1 MRHALLVAV
10 AAAGLAAAAVATA
23 PTNSTASAL
32 SPERTVPCSEITL
45 RTKFP
50 YLGGYAKKHRYRLV
64 LDAVSVPPAHMEQ
77 IVATGETAWPYFRK
91 QGMVVRG
98 DGVQVTI
105 SVPRAWR
112 NRLGVSW
119 GNAGHGVMSS
129 LRINGCGTDPTRG
142 NAYAGGF
149 FIRSRAACVPLVFKV
164 GSRSATVRF
173 GLGRPCTS

>member
-1 MRHALLVAV
+1 MRLVLFLAAV
-10 AAAGLAAAAVATA
+10 AAAALAAAPAS
-23 PTNSTASAL
+23 STASAL
-32 SPERTVPCSEITL
+32 SPERTVPCSEIIL

-50 YLGGYAKKHRYRLV
+50 YLGGYPKKHRYRLV

-77 IVATGETAWPYFRK
+77 IVPSGDKVWPYFRK

-98 DGVQVTI
+98 DGVSVTI
-105 SVPRAWR
+105 SVPRTWR
-112 NRLGVSW
+112 ARAGISW
-119 GNAGHGVMSS
+119 GNSGHGVMSS

-149 FIRSRAACVPLVFKV
+149 FLRSRAACVPLIFRV
-164 GSRSATVRF
+164 GARSATVRF